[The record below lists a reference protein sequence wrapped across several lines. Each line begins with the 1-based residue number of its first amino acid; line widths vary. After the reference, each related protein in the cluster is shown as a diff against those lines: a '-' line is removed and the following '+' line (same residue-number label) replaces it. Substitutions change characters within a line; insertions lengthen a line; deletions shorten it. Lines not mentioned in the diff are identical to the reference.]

1 MSYDDLR
8 AGSLYDVN
16 LQPSQRAQ
24 AHHCTRRYLLLSSA
38 EARDTPGICISYI
51 TDNYLNPQEVPDTP
65 ILSGGFPRAAL
76 SKSMIFT
83 LLRGMVRIG
92 DKLFAP
98 SLLGAEVST
107 PTPTSTSNSTSTS
120 MGTSV

>member
-16 LQPSQRAQ
+16 LRRASEHKPITAPGGTVLSGGSGYTRYMYIFYI
-24 AHHCTRRYLLLSSA
+24 AH
-38 EARDTPGICISYI
+38 
-51 TDNYLNPQEVPDTP
+51 NYLNPQEVPDTP

-83 LLRGMVRIG
+83 LLLGMVRMG